1 MAHTQHQHLM
11 GRGGEVSALRVD
23 AAAKA
28 LDRAT
33 ADGPFDDIAA
43 LNAIVT
49 VKTGEAARAAAASG
63 KPLAP
68 EFSAVFERGQTVYFH
83 RVKLMVGVY
92 SSIAAWMISVGLREL
107 GALPVLLMAGI
118 MFVFYDYYSGVL
130 HIVLDHPNHINLPII
145 GQGCLE
151 FQWHHHIPD
160 DIVSKSFLEVC
171 GDLNVVVGLLAV
183 THYLYTSER
192 GTKAVPLTL
201 TGLKLVMAYWGQ
213 FSHRMAHT
221 VHGRPAWVRRLQAQG
236 LCVSFK
242 DHHAHH
248 TPPHNSNFCLL
259 GLCNGLLEWTLKH
272 VVSHPTVWLGLF
284 LIVSALDIRCMT
296 AVLEPLFQ
304 GQRIAASVV

>member
-1 MAHTQHQHLM
+1 M

-68 EFSAVFERGQTVYFH
+68 EFSAVLERGQTVYFH

-160 DIVSKSFLEVC
+160 DIVSKSFLEVRTFC
-171 GDLNVVVGLLAV
+171 
-183 THYLYTSER
+183 
-192 GTKAVPLTL
+192 TL
-201 TGLKLVMAYWGQ
+201 FVQARLFCVCTCDCAACVRACVCASQ
-213 FSHRMAHT
+213 QARESHRRSCGTDSGSCLRGVVDAER
-221 VHGRPAWVRRLQAQG
+221 VGNEAAAVRGVRPRSPRSL
-236 LCVSFK
+236 
-242 DHHAHH
+242 
-248 TPPHNSNFCLL
+248 
-259 GLCNGLLEWTLKH
+259 
-272 VVSHPTVWLGLF
+272 
-284 LIVSALDIRCMT
+284 SALVSPPPVRPSIVALWHCGVSR
-296 AVLEPLFQ
+296 EP
-304 GQRIAASVV
+304 